1 MFWRKVLAGA
11 VLLLLLLAAASAWA
25 QETVQGLPLTVSAV
39 AIDAS
44 GRESEPAT
52 VVVRQG

>member
-25 QETVQGLPLTVSAV
+25 AETARLLV
-39 AIDAS
+39 DAY
-44 GRESEPAT
+44 GRESVPAT
-52 VVVRQG
+52 VTVRQG